1 MTTPSPLASDIPL
14 CPLHQ
19 QRGFTQLAGRLV
31 SLRCLGCRF
40 ECHSL
45 QDWFEHVHNLRMKM
59 NSVNHV
65 HSPETDSRP
74 SGASG
79 GAEVATPPVEPARE
93 AEKPDSRPSDRAARF
108 GRSLLEEVFDPLI
121 GKRPAA
127 PGQSIDPGGPP
138 EAPMGVP
145 PADQLE
151 YRMQF
156 IEGLYQGLR
165 ETERVLRL
173 QLDQYQCQLKKLEAS
188 HAHLQS
194 SHAHLQAEVIGGF
207 SNIHNAIEAIRK

>member
-1 MTTPSPLASDIPL
+1 
-14 CPLHQ
+14 
-19 QRGFTQLAGRLV
+19 
-31 SLRCLGCRF
+31 
-40 ECHSL
+40 
-45 QDWFEHVHNLRMKM
+45 
-59 NSVNHV
+59 
-65 HSPETDSRP
+65 
-74 SGASG
+74 
-79 GAEVATPPVEPARE
+79 
-93 AEKPDSRPSDRAARF
+93 
-108 GRSLLEEVFDPLI
+108 
-121 GKRPAA
+121 
-127 PGQSIDPGGPP
+127 
-138 EAPMGVP
+138 MGVP

-207 SNIHNAIEAIRK
+207 VALEAFMATVKQIHADIQKETT